1 MIKKSNCAFGLLS
14 LIALSACQTA
24 PIDSTA
30 PNSSG
35 SSVATSSRRVPGAPV
50 PEHQTLASYE
60 AIEFREPTG
69 VLTLR
74 QALALVVLRNPQ
86 LVTASYEIRAAEAR
100 RLQAGLRPNPEV
112 GVGVDQFGGTGGY
125 RGFSS
130 AESTLRLGQLIE
142 LGGKRELRS
151 NVADRERDLANWD
164 YEAKRL
170 DVLLDTAQAF
180 VDVIAAQRMV
190 ALAADTY
197 GISQQ
202 VFDTVSERVKAGQI
216 SPLEQTRS
224 QVLLSTN
231 RLTLERARR
240 ELRIA
245 RERLAAMWGSNNV
258 TFTEAQGD
266 FETLRAIP
274 AFDQLINKLQE
285 NPDLARWR
293 TEREQREQALKL
305 AKAKNIPDPTVSV
318 GVTRFE
324 ETRDSAFVVGLSF
337 PLPVFGINPGGVREA
352 EAALGQSVAAQRE
365 SEIRISA
372 ELSSAY
378 QILTSSYSQVSSL
391 KQDVL
396 PAAEQSFA
404 VAREGYRVGRTT
416 FLEVLDAQRALLEA
430 RGSYIESLADYHKS
444 LAEVE
449 RLIGQPLNSAV
460 Q

>member
-1 MIKKSNCAFGLLS
+1 
-14 LIALSACQTA
+14 
-24 PIDSTA
+24 
-30 PNSSG
+30 
-35 SSVATSSRRVPGAPV
+35 
-50 PEHQTLASYE
+50 
-60 AIEFREPTG
+60 
-69 VLTLR
+69 
-74 QALALVVLRNPQ
+74 
-86 LVTASYEIRAAEAR
+86 
-100 RLQAGLRPNPEV
+100 
-112 GVGVDQFGGTGGY
+112 
-125 RGFSS
+125 
-130 AESTLRLGQLIE
+130 
-142 LGGKRELRS
+142 
-151 NVADRERDLANWD
+151 
-164 YEAKRL
+164 
-170 DVLLDTAQAF
+170 
-180 VDVIAAQRMV
+180 
-190 ALAADTY
+190 
-197 GISQQ
+197 
-202 VFDTVSERVKAGQI
+202 VKAGQI